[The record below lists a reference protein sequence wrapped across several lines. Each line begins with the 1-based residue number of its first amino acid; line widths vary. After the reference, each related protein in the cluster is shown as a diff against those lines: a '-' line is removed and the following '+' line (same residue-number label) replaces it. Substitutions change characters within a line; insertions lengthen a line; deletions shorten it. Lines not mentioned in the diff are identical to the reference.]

1 MVKQQL
7 HRWVHRLGIRVL
19 PVNRK
24 TFRQTSWVVSC
35 MCLTVVGVA
44 PALAQTAASTGS
56 VELAQTYDLVPPPPD
71 GAIPV
76 PSSGAIPPSSAGSS
90 AGMGNQNV
98 SGQQYVVFVN
108 GGSDLLLEQVR
119 MVEPTAFRT
128 NHQGQTVIQ
137 G

>member
-35 MCLTVVGVA
+35 MCLTGVGVA

-71 GAIPV
+71 GAIP
-76 PSSGAIPPSSAGSS
+76 GAQFGGHTALFGR
-90 AGMGNQNV
+90 QFRWY
-98 SGQQYVVFVN
+98 GQSKCLGPAVCGVCQWW
-108 GGSDLLLEQVR
+108 Q
-119 MVEPTAFRT
+119 
-128 NHQGQTVIQ
+128 
-137 G
+137 